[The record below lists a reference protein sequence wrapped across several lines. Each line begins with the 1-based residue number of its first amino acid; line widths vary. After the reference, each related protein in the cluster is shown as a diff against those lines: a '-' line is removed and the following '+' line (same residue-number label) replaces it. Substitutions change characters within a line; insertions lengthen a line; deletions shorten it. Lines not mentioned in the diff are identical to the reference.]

1 MRADG
6 RQDVSS
12 RARARERRTG
22 IAVAVALVTAA
33 GLVAGGCSAGDA
45 PSGAVPSGAVPSAGV
60 SPGTVSPGTVSP
72 GAASPGA
79 GPAGLAG
86 PAGGAAAATP
96 LEPLP
101 AAVPPAL
108 APYYAQRLGW
118 TPCDDGYECTTFRVP
133 LDYDRPADGDLTLA
147 AVRAPAVPAAPG
159 GTVAPGERIGSLLLN
174 PGGPGGS
181 AVEYVEGVART
192 YDAGVRARYD
202 LVGLD
207 PRGVGRSAPVTCLGG
222 ERMDAYTAVDITP
235 DDQAEVDALV
245 AAAKE
250 FAEGCRQRSGDRLGH
265 LSTVEAARDLD
276 VLRALLG
283 DERLHYVGKSY
294 GTFLGAT
301 YAGLFPGR
309 TGRMVLDGAM
319 DPSLDS
325 LTGNRTQAGG
335 FETAWTAFARDC
347 VERED
352 CPLGRTEQQAGERL
366 AALFAAVDAD
376 PLTTD
381 DGARRLSE
389 AQATTGVIQAMYAD
403 FLWPRLR
410 TALADAEAGNGTGLL
425 KLSDAY
431 YGREADGSYPNLMF
445 ANMAVNCLDLPAPFA
460 GPDDAARAVPDFE
473 RTSPRFGRDMAW
485 MALTCTYWPVRP
497 TGTPHTVRAAGA
509 APIVVVGTTRDP
521 ATPYAWAQ
529 ALAGQLESGRLLTY
543 DGDGHTAYGR
553 HDSCLDGAVNRF
565 LLGGEPPE
573 NGKTCGR

>member
-6 RQDVSS
+6 RQGVSS
-12 RARARERRTG
+12 RARVSRGRRTSVV
-22 IAVAVALVTAA
+22 AAVALAAVA
-33 GLVAGGCSAGDA
+33 GLVAGGCSAGGGPSPSSAASASSSGSASPGGA
-45 PSGAVPSGAVPSAGV
+45 PSGAV
-60 SPGTVSPGTVSP
+60 
-72 GAASPGA
+72 SPGA
-79 GPAGLAG
+79 GPVGLAG
-86 PAGGAAAATP
+86 AAGGASAVTP

-108 APYYAQRLGW
+108 APYYAQQLGW

-147 AVRAPAVPAAPG
+147 AVRAPAAAPAGAGDPAAPG
-159 GTVAPGERIGSLLLN
+159 ERLGSLLLN

-181 AVEYVEGVART
+181 AVEYVEGVARS

-207 PRGVGRSAPVTCLGG
+207 PRGVGRSSPVTCLGG
-222 ERMDAYTAVDITP
+222 ERMDAYTAADITP

-265 LSTVEAARDLD
+265 LSTVEAARDMD

-283 DERLHYVGKSY
+283 EERLHYVGKSY

-325 LTGNRTQAGG
+325 LAGNRTQAGG
-335 FETAWTAFARDC
+335 FETAWAAFARDC
-347 VERED
+347 AERED
-352 CPLGRTEQQAGERL
+352 CPLGRTEQQAGEQL
-366 AALFAAVDAD
+366 TALFAAVDAH
-376 PLTTD
+376 PLTTT

-410 TALADAEAGNGTGLL
+410 TALADARAGDGTGLL

-431 YGREADGSYPNLMF
+431 YGREVDGSYPNLMF

-553 HDSCLDGAVNRF
+553 HDNCLDGAVNRF

-573 NGKTCGR
+573 NGKTCGQ

>member
-6 RQDVSS
+6 RQDTSS

-22 IAVAVALVTAA
+22 AAVAVALVAAA
-33 GLVAGGCSAGDA
+33 GLVAGGCSAGGS
-45 PSGAVPSGAVPSAGV
+45 PSGAVPSGAVPSGAV
-60 SPGTVSPGTVSP
+60 PSGTVSSP
-72 GAASPGA
+72 AA
-79 GPAGLAG
+79 PAGLAG
-86 PAGGAAAATP
+86 PAGGASSVTP

-108 APYYAQRLGW
+108 ASYYAQRLDW
-118 TPCDDGYECTTFRVP
+118 TPCDDGYECTSFRVP

-147 AVRAPAVPAAPG
+147 AVRAPAVPTVPAAPAGTG
-159 GTVAPGERIGSLLLN
+159 GTAAPGERLGSLLLN

-181 AVEYVEGVART
+181 AVEYVEGVARG

-207 PRGVGRSAPVTCLGG
+207 PRGVGRSSPVTCLGG
-222 ERMDAYTAVDITP
+222 ERMDAYTAADITP
-235 DDQAEVDALV
+235 DDQSEVDALV

-325 LTGNRTQAGG
+325 LAGNRTQAGG
-335 FETAWTAFARDC
+335 FETAWAAFARDC
-347 VERED
+347 AERAD
-352 CPLGRTEQQAGERL
+352 CPLGRTEQQAGEQL
-366 AALFAAVDAD
+366 AALFAAVDAH
-376 PLTTD
+376 PLTTT

-410 TALADAEAGNGTGLL
+410 TALAGAAAGDGTGLL

-553 HDSCLDGAVNRF
+553 HDTCLDGAVNRF

-573 NGKTCGR
+573 NGKSCGP

>member
-1 MRADG
+1 MSAR
-6 RQDVSS
+6 V
-12 RARARERRTG
+12 RARERRTG
-22 IAVAVALVTAA
+22 TAAAVALVTAA
-33 GLVAGGCSAGDA
+33 GLLASGCSAGGAGTPDA
-45 PSGAVPSGAVPSAGV
+45 SRSPTAASSASSPSSSGAA
-60 SPGTVSPGTVSP
+60 
-72 GAASPGA
+72 
-79 GPAGLAG
+79 PAGLSG
-86 PAGGAAAATP
+86 PAGGASAVTP

-108 APYYAQRLGW
+108 APYYAQRLSW

-133 LDYDRPADGDLTLA
+133 LDYDRPDGGDLTLA
-147 AVRAPAVPAAPG
+147 AVRAPAVPAGAG
-159 GTVAPGERIGSLLLN
+159 GAAAPGERLGSLLLN

-181 AVEYVEGVART
+181 AVEYVEGVAPT

-207 PRGVGRSAPVTCLGG
+207 PRGVGRSSPVTCLDG
-222 ERMDAYTAVDITP
+222 ERMDAYTAADITP
-235 DDQAEVDALV
+235 DDQAEIDALV

-265 LSTVEAARDLD
+265 LSTVEAARDTD

-347 VERED
+347 AARED
-352 CPLGRTEQQAGERL
+352 CPLGRTEQQTGERL
-366 AALFAAVDAD
+366 AALFAAVDEH
-376 PLTTD
+376 PLTTT

-389 AQATTGVIQAMYAD
+389 AQATTGVVQAMYAD

-410 TALADAEAGNGTGLL
+410 TALADAVAGDGTGLL

-497 TGTPHTVRAAGA
+497 TGAPHTVRAAGA

-553 HDSCLDGAVNRF
+553 HDACLDGAVNRF

>member
-1 MRADG
+1 MAGGCAGGGAGAQGADASG
-6 RQDVSS
+6 SAS
-12 RARARERRTG
+12 AAPF
-22 IAVAVALVTAA
+22 VTAA
-33 GLVAGGCSAGDA
+33 
-45 PSGAVPSGAVPSAGV
+45 PAGV
-60 SPGTVSPGTVSP
+60 T
-72 GAASPGA
+72 A
-79 GPAGLAG
+79 
-86 PAGGAAAATP
+86 

-101 AAVPPAL
+101 AAVPPGL
-108 APYYAQRLGW
+108 APYYGQRLGW
-118 TPCDDGYECTTFRVP
+118 QPCDDGYECTTFRVP

-147 AVRAPAVPAAPG
+147 AVRAGATGAD
-159 GTVAPGERIGSLLLN
+159 RLGSLLLN

-181 AVEYVEGVART
+181 AVEYVEAAARG

-207 PRGVGRSAPVTCLGG
+207 PRGVGRSAPVSCLTG

-235 DDQAEVDALV
+235 DDPAEVDALV
-245 AAAKE
+245 AAARE
-250 FAEGCRQRSGDRLGH
+250 FAEGCGKQAGARLGH
-265 LSTVEAARDLD
+265 LGTVEAARDLD

-283 DERLHYVGKSY
+283 DERLNYVGKSY

-319 DPSLDS
+319 DPSLDAT
-325 LTGNRTQAGG
+325 TGNRTQAGG
-335 FETAWTAFARDC
+335 FETAWAAFARDC
-347 VERED
+347 AKRDD
-352 CPLGRTEQQAGERL
+352 CPFGRTEQQAGEQL
-366 AALFAAVDAD
+366 AALFTAVDAH
-376 PLTTD
+376 PLPTTD
-381 DGARRLSE
+381 GNRRLSE

-410 TALADAEAGNGTGLL
+410 TALADARAGDGTALL

-431 YGREADGSYPNLMF
+431 YGRESDGSYPNLMF

-460 GPDDAARAVPDFE
+460 GPEDAARAVPDFE
-473 RTSPRFGRDMAW
+473 RASPRFGRDMAW
-485 MALTCTYWPVRP
+485 MALTCTYWPVPP
-497 TGTPHTVRAAGA
+497 TGAPHTVRAAGA

-553 HDSCLDGAVNRF
+553 HDACLDGAVNRY

-573 NGKTCGR
+573 NGKRCGR

>member
-12 RARARERRTG
+12 RDRAAQVRASRGRRTSVV
-22 IAVAVALVTAA
+22 AAVALAAVA
-33 GLVAGGCSAGDA
+33 GLVAGGCSAGGVPTLAAPSDSASPAAA
-45 PSGAVPSGAVPSAGV
+45 PSGAVSSGAA
-60 SPGTVSPGTVSP
+60 
-72 GAASPGA
+72 
-79 GPAGLAG
+79 PAGLAG
-86 PAGGAAAATP
+86 AAGGAAAVTP

-101 AAVPPAL
+101 ADVPPAL
-108 APYYAQRLGW
+108 TPYYAQRLGW
-118 TPCDDGYECTTFRVP
+118 TPCDDGFECTTFRVP

-147 AVRAPAVPAAPG
+147 AVRAPAVPAGAGDTPAP
-159 GTVAPGERIGSLLLN
+159 APGERLGSLLLN

-207 PRGVGRSAPVTCLGG
+207 PRGVGRSSPVTCLDG

-245 AAAKE
+245 TAAKE

-335 FETAWTAFARDC
+335 FETAWAAFARDC
-347 VERED
+347 AARED

-366 AALFAAVDAD
+366 SALFAEVDAH
-376 PLTTD
+376 PLTTT

-410 TALADAEAGNGTGLL
+410 TALADAAAGDGTGLL
-425 KLSDAY
+425 RLSDDY
-431 YGREADGSYPNLMF
+431 YGREVDGSYPNLMF

-553 HDSCLDGAVNRF
+553 HDTCLDGAVNRF